1 MKKITNPEEFEICPF
16 DGMNV
21 SRVYLGGVAELERVI
36 LTWRIDKERSEMIEI
51 NCYVLTLKEI
61 AEQLREKT
69 DLITVIVQRPLSG
82 EIYQWG
88 NYGDE
93 WRQIGELDGY
103 A

>member
-1 MKKITNPEEFEICPF
+1 MKKITNPSEFEICPF
-16 DGMNV
+16 DGNTV
-21 SRVYLGGVAELERVI
+21 SRVYLGGLADLEKVI
-36 LTWRIDKERSEMIEI
+36 LTWRRNEERDKLYGIE
-51 NCYVLTLKEI
+51 CYVLTLKEI
-61 AEQLREKT
+61 ADQLREKA

-93 WRQIGELDGY
+93 WWQIGTLDGY

>member
-21 SRVYLGGVAELERVI
+21 SRVYVGGVAELERVI
-36 LTWRIDKERSEMIEI
+36 LTWRTDKERSEMIEI

-61 AEQLREKT
+61 ADQLREKT

-93 WRQIGELDGY
+93 WCQIGELDGY

>member
-1 MKKITNPEEFEICPF
+1 MEKITNPSEFEICPF
-16 DGMNV
+16 DGINV
-21 SRVYLGGVAELERVI
+21 SRVYLGGVTDLEKVI
-36 LTWRIDKERSEMIEI
+36 LTWRTDKERSEMMEI
-51 NCYVLTLKEI
+51 KYYVLTLKEI
-61 AEQLREKT
+61 ADRLREKT

-93 WRQIGELDGY
+93 WWQIGTLDGY